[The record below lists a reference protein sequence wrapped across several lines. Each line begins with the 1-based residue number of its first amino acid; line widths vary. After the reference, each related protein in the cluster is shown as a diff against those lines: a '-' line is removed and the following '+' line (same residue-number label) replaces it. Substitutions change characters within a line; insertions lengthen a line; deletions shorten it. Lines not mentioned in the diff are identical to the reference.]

1 MQPLRD
7 KDPQRLGRYR
17 LVGRLGA
24 GGMGIVYAGVAEEP
38 DGRTR
43 QVAVKVIHPHL
54 ADAPEFRTR
63 FRSEATLA
71 ARVARFSTA
80 AVLDVDVEGEQ
91 PFLVTE
97 FVDGP
102 TLQDVVEEQ
111 GPLHGGALDA
121 VAIGIATAL
130 VAIHEAG
137 IVHRDLKPSN
147 VILSRFGPRVID
159 FGIARAADLVSGLTS
174 GAIGSP
180 PYMAPEQ
187 FRGSAVTPATDVH
200 AWGAAVCFAG
210 SGTPPFGVG
219 PPEVMLYRTLER
231 EPGLGELDAPLRD
244 LVAAALRKEPGERP
258 GTQELLAALTLQR
271 PGVLP
276 SVPPPARVTPSD
288 ADEVSRTT
296 VHLNSPHPL
305 TAEFTT
311 PPPTVGEPDE
321 ASGAVGGPVSVAEA
335 DRGAGR
341 RGRKRRVALGTTAA
355 AVVLAVAA
363 GAGVIWAQWPEQ
375 NHRAVAPS
383 KPDLTVKQYAADD
396 AATGPAPAVP
406 GARRGGTVTVY
417 AQAQYWELDPVQNRY
432 PDGMMGSSRLLA
444 RTLTGYREDGLTG
457 ATLVGDLATDTGR
470 SSDGGRTWEFTIRP
484 GVKFADGQAVTARDV
499 ANGIARSFGER
510 ATGFT
515 YLQRW
520 LAGQADFRA
529 VYTGPTPKAPYPP
542 GVEAPDDRTLRL
554 TFPAPH
560 PDLPT
565 VAALPT
571 TAAVPSGWRY
581 SDADPVPVTGPYR
594 VVTHELRKSLT
605 LERNP
610 AWNPATDPIRVAYP
624 ERYDVRFLPDRAAV
638 TSLMMSDEQPGSVQ
652 LSTLDPTQIE
662 NVYDQRQTGRL
673 VDGVGTGHRD
683 LCFNASRVKD
693 PARRRALALA
703 FDPEAALNST
713 GTDLVGDYA
722 SSLLSPRVPGYPANP
737 DRTKRSGDP
746 AKARALLGDARVN
759 LVYAFRD
766 TPDGN
771 QLAAAVK
778 EAFARANVTVELRP
792 VRQDQFAAA
801 IARRTNPYDLYLCEY
816 APDYLDGNAML
827 GPLYSSSGIR
837 AVGSTNISY
846 LNEPSVDAELAR
858 IATLPDR
865 GDAAEAYGA
874 LARRILTE
882 FAPAIPYFDQRRL
895 ALRGSQVQGMFV
907 STFWAVPDVGRVWVR
922 D

>member
-1 MQPLRD
+1 MQPLRGN
-7 KDPQRLGRYR
+7 DPHQLGRYR
-17 LVGRLGA
+17 LLGRLGA
-24 GGMGIVYAGVAEEP
+24 GGMGIVYAGAVDEP

-80 AVLDVDVEGEQ
+80 AVLDVDVESEQ

-102 TLQDVVEEQ
+102 TLQEVVDEQ
-111 GPLHGGALDA
+111 GPLSGGALDA
-121 VAIGIATAL
+121 LAIGIATAL

-210 SGTPPFGVG
+210 TGKPPFGVG
-219 PPEVMLYRTLER
+219 APEVMLFRTLSAEPDLAGLDPSLR
-231 EPGLGELDAPLRD
+231 E
-244 LVAAALRKEPGERP
+244 LVGAALRKDPAERP

-276 SVPPPARVTPSD
+276 TLPPASSAASSEKQPVG
-288 ADEVSRTT
+288 DEASRTT
-296 VHLNSPHPL
+296 VHVA
-305 TAEFTT
+305 TF
-311 PPPTVGEPDE
+311 PTSELPASE
-321 ASGAVGGPVSVAEA
+321 APRRWAAA
-335 DRGAGR
+335 RDGR
-341 RGRKRRVALGTTAA
+341 RAATLQRRIAVRTAVA

-363 GAGVIWAQWPEQ
+363 AGAVSWMRWPDRTTPE
-375 NHRAVAPS
+375 AVPP
-383 KPDLTVKQYAADD
+383 KPDLRVVQYSADD
-396 AATGPAPAVP
+396 TAIGPAPAVP

-417 AQAQYWELDPVQNRY
+417 AQAKYWELDPAQNRY
-432 PDGMMGSSRLLA
+432 ADGMMGSSRLLA
-444 RTLTGYREDGLTG
+444 RTLTAYRENGINRP
-457 ATLVGDLATDTGR
+457 TLVGDLATDTGR
-470 SSDGGRTWEFTIRP
+470 STDGGRTWEFTIRP
-484 GVKFADGQAVTARDV
+484 GVKFDDGKAVTAQDV
-499 ANGIARSFGER
+499 ANGIARSFTDR

-515 YLQRW
+515 YLQQW
-520 LAGQADFRA
+520 LAGNADFRSF
-529 VYTGPTPKAPYPP
+529 YNGPTPKAPYPP
-542 GVEAPDDRTLRL
+542 GVETPDARTLRI

-560 PDLPT
+560 PDFPT
-565 VAALPT
+565 VAALPG
-571 TAAVPSGWRY
+571 TAAVPSSWRY
-581 SDADPVPVTGPYR
+581 SDRDPVPATGPYR
-594 VVTHELRKSLT
+594 VVAHDPRKSLT

-624 ERYDVRFLPDRAAV
+624 DRYDVRFGAERPAV
-638 TSLMMSDEQPGSVQ
+638 TSLMMSNDEPNAVQ

-662 NVYDQRQTGRL
+662 KVYDQRQTGRL

-683 LCFNASRVKD
+683 LCFNTSRLTD
-693 PARRRALALA
+693 PARRRALSLA

-713 GTDLVGDYA
+713 GTDLVGDYT
-722 SSLLSPRVPGYPANP
+722 SSLLSPRVPGYPVSQ

-746 AKARALLGDARVN
+746 AKARELLGGATVS

-766 TPDGN
+766 NADGN
-771 QLAAAVK
+771 RLAIAVK
-778 EAFARANVTVELRP
+778 EAFARADVTIELRP
-792 VRQDQFAAA
+792 VDELEFPAA
-801 IARRTNPYDLYLCEY
+801 IARRTNEYDLYLCEFT
-816 APDYLDGNAML
+816 PDYLDGSAML
-827 GPLYSSSGIR
+827 GPLYSSRGIR
-837 AVGSTNISY
+837 AVGSTNRSY
-846 LNEPSVDAELAR
+846 VNEPSVDAELDR
-858 IATLPDR
+858 IAKLPDR
-865 GDAAEAYGA
+865 TKAAAAYTA
-874 LARRILTE
+874 LSQRILTE
-882 FAPAIPYFDQRRL
+882 FAPAIPYYDQRRL
-895 ALRGSQVQGMFV
+895 TLRGSSVQGLFV
-907 STFWAVPDVGRVWVR
+907 STLWAVPDLGRVWVR